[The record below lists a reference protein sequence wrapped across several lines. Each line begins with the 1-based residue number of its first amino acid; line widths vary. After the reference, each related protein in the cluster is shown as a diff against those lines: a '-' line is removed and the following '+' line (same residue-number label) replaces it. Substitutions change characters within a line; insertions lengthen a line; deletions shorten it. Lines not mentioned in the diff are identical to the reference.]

1 MAEITEINYVKL
13 FVFFVLKMAI
23 GMLWYS
29 PVMFQNSFLKLL
41 KIKREDVH
49 RNKNDEDI
57 FIGLLVQF
65 IMSSLQIYVHYNL
78 CILLKISNCLESLL
92 LSLMI
97 FTGFIASNNYSE
109 LLWNNKPIALFILN
123 NGLPFF
129 TLILFSF
136 YLFI

>member
-109 LLWNNKPIALFILN
+109 LSLLRMNPS
-123 NGLPFF
+123 PFCKSGHN
-129 TLILFSF
+129 IYS
-136 YLFI
+136 YL

>member
-136 YLFI
+136 FLFI